1 MKSVAILTD
10 STVQFTLPT
19 FPGRELVHIIPIS
32 VEIDP
37 LHRLTKAQEL
47 PNLPSS
53 TPFPRLVLPN
63 EVDLEKFL
71 QSPETNRPY
80 DQVLGIFSSSYLSI
94 LTPAVQSLA
103 SQWMG
108 RCYLQVID
116 SLTTSVGLGVVVQA
130 AAEALSR
137 SVPFESAEQI
147 VRSQIPRIYSILCTP
162 NLSYLYH
169 SGIIDVAQATVGE
182 MMGMIPVFV
191 IEEGKLSPL
200 EKVKNY
206 RQVSDLFQ
214 EFMDEFDHL
223 KHIAYLQGVNASPQM
238 GRLLREHAAATQSRV
253 PFTEH
258 HINLSLAG
266 LLGPQCCAVT
276 VIEAE

>member
-1 MKSVAILTD
+1 MKSVAIITD

-19 FPGRELVHIIPIS
+19 FPGRDLVHIIPIA
-32 VEIDP
+32 VEAEP
-37 LHRLTKAQEL
+37 AHRLTKAQEL

-53 TPFPRLVLPN
+53 TPFPRLVIPGV
-63 EVDLEKFL
+63 EELEQFL
-71 QSPETNRPY
+71 LSPETNRPY
-80 DQVLGIFSSSYLSI
+80 DQILGIFSSSFLSI
-94 LTPAVQSLA
+94 LTPDMQSLA
-103 SQWMG
+103 SQWLG
-108 RCYLQVID
+108 RCCLQVID
-116 SLTTSVGLGVVVQA
+116 SLTTSVGLGLVVQA

-137 SVPFESAEQI
+137 SASFESVEQL
-147 VRSQIPRIYSILCTP
+147 VRSHIPRIYSILCTP

-182 MMGMIPVFV
+182 MLGMMPVFV

-206 RQVSDLFQ
+206 RQVTDLFQ

-223 KHIAYLQGVNASPQM
+223 KHIAYLQGVGASPQM

-266 LLGPQCCAVT
+266 LLGPQCCALT
-276 VIEAE
+276 VIEDE